1 MTLVHHK
8 GYANAT
14 LMRAIRQHGAAAED
28 YELRRLFH
36 HILIANR
43 FWLMLRLGRDF
54 LFEAEARVPETWE
67 ILAARSGNAH
77 AGTEVARSSDG
88 RPISHTVETQFHP
101 GCFCLPQALMQIC
114 MHSHGHRCH
123 SPEFKAACRR

>member
-1 MTLVHHK
+1 MMLAMLHDLSPPQ
-8 GYANAT
+8 G
-14 LMRAIRQHGAAAED
+14 IRECHADARHPPARAAAED

-88 RPISHTVETQFHP
+88 RRSRT
-101 GCFCLPQALMQIC
+101 
-114 MHSHGHRCH
+114 R
-123 SPEFKAACRR
+123 